1 MDGLLNADRLRFM
14 NSKDFLTKFSAKRL
28 APALAYRCVLVPG
41 LIAALQIGV
50 VPAASASSN
59 DKLTRTVDSSF
70 ETIIRTVEGDTFATL
85 GYKVFGS
92 AAMGRLLAEYNEL
105 AFSTEFEAGQEII
118 IPTHI
123 DSKNN
128 FATVA
133 FVKGDTTLH
142 VAGSDQTTR
151 SLSTGDQIYTTDIIV
166 TGNSGFVSTVLSN
179 GSVVNVQPGSRVTL
193 KELSCLPRDANCT
206 FSMDSE
212 RGSLSSDVRTREGQS
227 NRFLIKTPYASA
239 AVRGTIFD
247 FDADAST
254 MRVGVTEGEVSLLA
268 GTKDLSLPTGFGS
281 LTDEDKG
288 LGEAIELLGSPDFLP
303 APKRL
308 GEQDRVAWSEV
319 NGAESYVMSVTSDAN
334 GNQEI
339 YRETASQ
346 PVHDLRAIESGT
358 AYLRV
363 RGLDANQLKG
373 FAGVAEMN
381 IVTVDPDLPKP
392 TLDLEKDGNEIYVSL
407 LESSS
412 EQTHELQFSELED
425 FSTLVSVDIPHN
437 GGAIRRIEPDRPY
450 YVRGR
455 VVAGESSVGQYG
467 PVMEIEAGN

>member
-1 MDGLLNADRLRFM
+1 M
-14 NSKDFLTKFSAKRL
+14 NSIDFLTKFSPKHL
-28 APALAYRCVLVPG
+28 APAYRCVLVPG
-41 LIAALQIGV
+41 LIAVLQLGSIS
-50 VPAASASSN
+50 AASASSN
-59 DKLTRTVDSSF
+59 DEQTRAVDSSL
-70 ETIIRTVEGDTFATL
+70 ESIIRTVEGDTFATL
-85 GYKVFGS
+85 GFKVFGS

-118 IPTHI
+118 IPTHV
-123 DSKNN
+123 DAKNN

-151 SLSTGDQIYTTDIIV
+151 SLSTGDQIYTTDVIV

-179 GSVVNVQPGSRVTL
+179 GSVVNIQPDSRVIL
-193 KELSCLPRDANCT
+193 NELSCLPQDARCA

-212 RGSLSSDVRTREGQS
+212 RGSLSSDVRTRDGQI

-247 FDADAST
+247 FDADART
-254 MRVGVTEGEVSLLA
+254 MRVGVTEGEVSLIA
-268 GTKDLSLPTGFGS
+268 GTQDLSLPTGFGS
-281 LTDEDKG
+281 LADEGKG
-288 LGEAIELLGSPDFLP
+288 LGDAVELLGSPDFLP
-303 APKRL
+303 APRRL
-308 GEQDRVAWSEV
+308 GEQDRIAWNEV
-319 NGAESYVMSVTSDAN
+319 NGAQGYVMSVTSDAN

-339 YRETASQ
+339 YRETVTE
-346 PVHDLRAIESGT
+346 PVHDLRALDEGT
-358 AYLRV
+358 AYLNV
-363 RGLDANQLKG
+363 RGLDTNQLKG
-373 FAGVAEMN
+373 FTGVAEMN
-381 IVTVDPDLPKP
+381 IVTVDPDLPMPK
-392 TLDLEKDGNEIYVSL
+392 LSLEKEGNEIYVSL
-407 LESSS
+407 LDSSF

-437 GGAIRRIEPDRPY
+437 GGAIRHIEPDRPY